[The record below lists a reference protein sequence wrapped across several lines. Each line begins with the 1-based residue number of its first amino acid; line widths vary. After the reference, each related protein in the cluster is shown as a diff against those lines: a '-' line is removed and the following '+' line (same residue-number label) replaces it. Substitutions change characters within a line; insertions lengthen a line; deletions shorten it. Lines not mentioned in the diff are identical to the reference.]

1 VFAKVATRLDRFNV
15 YVSDE
20 EDDAKEMEAIETSIK
35 SSEAIFYILTWFIS
49 AMAGISRQLSLV
61 DRITCRNVFAVGVNS
76 GFLGFAVVAFSI
88 RVGGGYVGTE
98 FYYLGIAAVV
108 GLAGKEQ
115 EQIVS
120 ILWARIVGNKNAKD
134 D

>member
-1 VFAKVATRLDRFNV
+1 
-15 YVSDE
+15 
-20 EDDAKEMEAIETSIK
+20 MEQIETTIR
-35 SSEAIFYILTWFIS
+35 SSEAIFYSLAWFI
-49 AMAGISRQLSLV
+49 AALAGISRQLSLV
-61 DRITCRNVFAVGVNS
+61 DRVTCRNVFAVGVNS

-88 RVGGGYVGTE
+88 RMGGGYVGTE

-120 ILWARIVGNKNAKD
+120 ILWTKIIGTKNGGKSD
-134 D
+134 